1 MSAEP
6 MTPAENVNAAGPLTV
21 GLAPE
26 SSYVAVAPKSPR
38 AADAPR
44 AGASESSSPWLFSP
58 AADVAVFGGSAV
70 VSLLLLWVGAR
81 AGVLEGDS
89 PEWAWV
95 PAVLLVDVAHVYASL
110 YRVYFDAEEL
120 RRRASLYLLAPAV
133 ALGLGV
139 ALYSESEALFW
150 RALAYLAVFHF
161 VRQQYGWVALYR
173 ARAGER
179 GRLGRC
185 VDAAAVYTATVYPL
199 LYWHANLP
207 RRFWWFLPGDF
218 AGLPGWVERVAFPLY
233 CLALG
238 AYAVR
243 SAHAWVVRGRGNPG
257 KDIVVVTTAACWYAG
272 IVAFNS
278 DYAFTVT
285 NVLIHGVPYVA
296 LVWWYARRRAPQAGG
311 VYRKLARWPV
321 LLLTLWALAFVEEM
335 LWDRGVWH
343 ERAWLFGASWDW
355 SSVKVFLV
363 PLLALPQ
370 ATHYVLDGFVWRRRG
385 NPQLSLIGRQTAAGG
400 ENP

>member
-6 MTPAENVNAAGPLTV
+6 LTNSEAVPAAEPA
-21 GLAPE
+21 
-26 SSYVAVAPKSPR
+26 R
-38 AADAPR
+38 AADAGPR
-44 AGASESSSPWLFSP
+44 PFAAGTLPSGSARTSRWLFSP
-58 AADVAVFGGSAV
+58 RVDLAVFGGSAV
-70 VSLLLLWVGAR
+70 ASLLLLWVGAR
-81 AGVLEGDS
+81 AGVLDAES
-89 PEWAWV
+89 PDWAWV
-95 PAVLLVDVAHVYASL
+95 PAVLLVDVAHVYATAF
-110 YRVYFDAEEL
+110 RVYFDAEEL
-120 RRRASLYLLAPAV
+120 KRRAALYLLAPAI
-133 ALGLGV
+133 AYALGV
-139 ALYSESEALFW
+139 ALYSEGEALFW

-179 GRLGRC
+179 GRAGWW
-185 VDAAAVYTATVYPL
+185 VDASAVYMATLYPL
-199 LYWHANLP
+199 AYWHAHLP

-218 AGLPGWVERVAFPLY
+218 AGVPAWVERAAFVLY

-257 KDIVVVTTAACWYAG
+257 KDLVVLTTAVCWYAG
-272 IVAFNS
+272 IVAYDS

-296 LVWWYARRRAPQAGG
+296 LVWWYARRRAPAAGAAYG
-311 VYRKLARWPV
+311 RLARWPV
-321 LLLTLWALAFVEEM
+321 FLATLWLMAYAEEL

-343 ERAWLFGASWDW
+343 ERAWLFGGAWDW
-355 SSVKVFLV
+355 QTLKVFLV

-370 ATHYVLDGFVWRRRG
+370 ATHYVLDGFVWRRGG
-385 NPQLSLIGRQTAAGG
+385 NPHLSVMGGSRQ
-400 ENP
+400 

>member
-1 MSAEP
+1 
-6 MTPAENVNAAGPLTV
+6 MTSAENVNAAGPLP
-21 GLAPE
+21 L
-26 SSYVAVAPKSPR
+26 AVAPVSLHVTV
-38 AADAPR
+38 
-44 AGASESSSPWLFSP
+44 ASESRPGDAAEGLRPAASARSSPWLFSP
-58 AADVAVFGGSAV
+58 LTDVAVFGGSAA
-70 VSLLLLWVGAR
+70 VSLVLLWVGAR
-81 AGVLEGDS
+81 AGVLDADS

-110 YRVYFDAEEL
+110 YRVYFDTKEL

-133 ALGLGV
+133 ALALGV
-139 ALYSESEALFW
+139 ALYSESDVLFW

-173 ARAGER
+173 VRAGER
-179 GRLGRC
+179 GWLGQL
-185 VDAAAVYTATVYPL
+185 VDAAAVYMATVYPL

-218 AGLPGWVERVAFPLY
+218 AELPGWVERVAFPVY
-233 CLALG
+233 CVALG

-257 KDIVVVTTAACWYAG
+257 KDIVVLTTAVCWYAG
-272 IVAFNS
+272 IVALNS

-285 NVLIHGVPYVA
+285 NILIHGVPYFV
-296 LVWWYARRRAPQAGG
+296 LVWWYARGRAPRAGG
-311 VYRKLARWPV
+311 VYRTLARWPV
-321 LLLTLWALAFVEEM
+321 FLLTLWALAFVEEM
-335 LWDRGVWH
+335 FWDRGIWH
-343 ERAWLFGASWDW
+343 ERAWLFGAAWDW

-385 NPQLSLIGRQTAAGG
+385 NPQLSIFSKQ
-400 ENP
+400 